1 MFERSPGHENMPE
14 FSGSDVFE
22 RSSANKSIPDLKR
35 LTLDE
40 SSKPSSRL
48 AATDEESSYDSD
60 DEDEDEDKDEESEAG
75 EEVGDVGI
83 VKRDVA
89 LFDFTKTAVTS
100 GVTIFIKMAYHQ
112 LALKDFLLQGE
123 NNASPYHECYCFH
136 TAPAAKMCLAI
147 LGGVEYLHSKNIVH
161 RDLKPA
167 NVLLSI
173 DKSKP
178 PFKSSSF
185 VDMAACQ
192 QCKESGN
199 RNKEPLY
206 VTPHICDF
214 GLAAKLDE
222 LDMVDGKDSKALVKG
237 KINKPVGTKHY
248 RPANMPT
255 SEPIICPKLDMYS
268 LGVIAFELI
277 MKFETASERARVLED
292 LSNGIFPRDFDDYD
306 MADGIKNMLCK
317 DRDQRWGAKETREW
331 LEGLLGK
338 KNSEIERGSP

>member
-1 MFERSPGHENMPE
+1 VFERSTGHDDMPE
-14 FSGSDVFE
+14 VSGSDVFE
-22 RSSANKSIPDLKR
+22 RSSANKSMPDLKR
-35 LTLDE
+35 LTLDK
-40 SSKPSSRL
+40 SSKLSSRL
-48 AATDEESSYDSD
+48 ATSSYDSD
-60 DEDEDEDKDEESEAG
+60 DEDDDEDGEEDEDEEG
-75 EEVGDVGI
+75 EEGGNVGP
-83 VKRDVA
+83 VKRDVT
-89 LFDFTKTAVTS
+89 LFDFTKTALTS
-100 GVTIFIKMAYHQ
+100 GVTIFIKMAYHE
-112 LALKDFLLQGE
+112 LTLKDFLLQGE
-123 NNASPYHECYCFH
+123 NNASPYHDCYCFH

-147 LGGVEYLHSKNIVH
+147 LDGVEYLHSKNIVH

-173 DKSKP
+173 DKTKP

-185 VDMAACQ
+185 VDMATCE

-199 RNKEPLY
+199 RNNEPLY

-222 LDMVDGKDSKALVKG
+222 LDMVDGKDSKALIKD
-237 KINKPVGTKHY
+237 KKNTPVGTKHY
-248 RPANMPT
+248 RPTYMPT

-277 MKFETASERARVLED
+277 MKFETASERARLLED
-292 LSNGIFPRDFDDYD
+292 LSNGIYPRGFDDHD
-306 MADGIKNMLCK
+306 MAGGIKNMLCK

-338 KNSEIERGSP
+338 KNSEAEGGSQ